1 MTNDYRIEMARIDLE
16 ARRMRAETLRGLF
29 AGVSAHLLKP
39 AHDAADQYHQ
49 HS

>member
-29 AGVSAHLLKP
+29 AGMSARIRGLFAAAP
-39 AHDAADQYHQ
+39 AAGRAA
-49 HS
+49 